1 MSMKQLLED
10 LRCGDMSEAFE
21 AAKSLSELTGL
32 SAVQLVA
39 VLHDAK
45 YVHNREATVYALS
58 WLRGRRDKNESLPA
72 LLNICN
78 DANETPS
85 VRAHALEGLGLQRPA
100 KRHKLWADVERT
112 ILNGLS
118 DEAVEIRFWA
128 CYAAGTLR
136 VKSALPRLRE
146 LSREDATVCPR
157 WWRVSEEAA
166 DAIEW
171 IFGRQTESRVP
182 ISSSNQNYKQQ

>member
-1 MSMKQLLED
+1 MSLKQLLED
-10 LRCGDMSEAFE
+10 LRCGDVSEAFE
-21 AAKSLSELTGL
+21 AAKSLSELSQL

-45 YVHNREATVYALS
+45 HVHNREASVYALS
-58 WLRGRRDKNESLPA
+58 WLRGGRDKNESLPA
-72 LLNICN
+72 LLKIFN
-78 DANETPS
+78 DVNEQPS
-85 VRAHALEGLGLQRPA
+85 VRAQALEGFGLQRLT
-100 KRHKLWADVERT
+100 KRHKLWADVERA
-112 ILNGLS
+112 ILRGLS

-136 VKSALPRLRE
+136 VKSALPQLRE
-146 LSREDATVCPR
+146 LALNDSALCPR
-157 WWRVSEEAA
+157 WWRVSEEAT

-182 ISSSNQNYKQQ
+182 LSSSN